1 MSRLFPT
8 APRRA
13 ILYLYINNNS
23 ATILL
28 SVLTVLYLV
37 SGFLSPTMDSTRLS
51 NMFTY
56 QIVPGYF
63 LQEDPTTQPVSPN
76 KSTPTYFDYTTHN
89 FGLIDRP
96 YPSEALPPNPKPL
109 TQWQRFTTFLR
120 TLPSTSPPGTSYKL
134 FYLARHG
141 QGYHN
146 VAEAFYGKEAW
157 DAHWS
162 SLEGNGTMTW
172 DDALL
177 TSLGEEQA
185 REAGRFL
192 ERQLGEG
199 VVMPGPG
206 EWVVSPLRR
215 CLGTAGLTWGGLG
228 LEGRGGKGEMGFRP
242 VVREM
247 VREVMGVH
255 TCDRRSTSS
264 VIRAMVPEWRI
275 EEGFAEEDELWR
287 ADHREEWAEHDVRTR
302 ASLDEV
308 FEREGGSDVVS
319 VTAHSGTIA
328 SFLRVTGHR
337 EFPLPTGG
345 MMPIF
350 VKATRRT

>member
-8 APRRA
+8 APRRS
-13 ILYLYINNNS
+13 ILYL

-37 SGFLSPTMDSTRLS
+37 SGYSSPTMDSTRPS
-51 NMFTY
+51 NMFAY

-63 LQEDPTTQPVSPN
+63 LQSDPATQPH
-76 KSTPTYFDYTTHN
+76 FDYTTHN
-89 FGLIDRP
+89 FGLINRP
-96 YPSEALPPNPKPL
+96 YPSEGNPPDPSPA
-109 TQWQRFTTFLR
+109 TQWHRFTTFLR
-120 TLPSTSPPGTSYKL
+120 TLPSTSLPGTSHKL

-157 DAHWS
+157 DAYWS
-162 SLEGNGTMTW
+162 ALEGNGTMTW

-177 TSLGEEQA
+177 TGLGEEQA

-192 ERQLGEG
+192 ERQFGAG
-199 VVMPGPG
+199 VGMPVPG
-206 EWVVSPLRR
+206 SWAVSPLRR
-215 CLGTAGLTWGGLG
+215 CLETAGLTWGGLG
-228 LEGRGGKGEMGFRP
+228 LGGGEGEVGFRP
-242 VVREM
+242 VIREM

-255 TCDRRSTSS
+255 TCDRRSTRS
-264 VIRAMVPEWRI
+264 VIHAMVPEWTI

-302 ASLDEV
+302 AFLDEV
-308 FEREGGSDVVS
+308 FGREGGSDVVS

-350 VKATRRT
+350 VKATRTT